1 MKNTNKRG
9 LFHPNDI
16 KTLGIRAASP
26 GPRTAPLPDTSTPST
41 RAKPSISPV
50 STKQPLPPSL
60 GRSHSRSSSFAGS
73 VGRAEARRLKSQ
85 SEFGKYTE
93 EDDEEP
99 FKGTSLD
106 QSNNVSLSAN
116 AEKTIAPAEENNND
130 DDEIF
135 HNQLKQWFV
144 TTNCY
149 ISDAQSLS
157 KILQPRIPTTE
168 L

>member
-93 EDDEEP
+93 EDDEDYEDV
-99 FKGTSLD
+99 FGKVNNTGEFLIVDISSLWNA
-106 QSNNVSLSAN
+106 NNTL
-116 AEKTIAPAEENNND
+116 
-130 DDEIF
+130 F
-135 HNQLKQWFV
+135 
-144 TTNCY
+144 
-149 ISDAQSLS
+149 
-157 KILQPRIPTTE
+157 
-168 L
+168 

>member
-26 GPRTAPLPDTSTPST
+26 GPRTAPLPDSSTSST

-93 EDDEEP
+93 EDDEDYEDV
-99 FKGTSLD
+99 FGKVNNTGEFLIVDISSLWNA
-106 QSNNVSLSAN
+106 NNTL
-116 AEKTIAPAEENNND
+116 
-130 DDEIF
+130 F
-135 HNQLKQWFV
+135 
-144 TTNCY
+144 
-149 ISDAQSLS
+149 
-157 KILQPRIPTTE
+157 
-168 L
+168 